1 MTNFNVNKK
10 VVRETGDSYPPT
22 EDEMSLNGGSDLDEQ
37 IDRLVDTTNSPKVNF
52 ANNNDEFEIEG

>member
-1 MTNFNVNKK
+1 MIVTNQ
-10 VVRETGDSYPPT
+10 PA

-37 IDRLVDTTNSPKVNF
+37 IDRLVGTTNSPKVNF